1 MKPFMFILLLVAC
14 VLAACG
20 QNTRAPTPLEE
31 IPLLTD
37 ADFDKAQLQIA
48 DDVKELVGM
57 EEGMALAG
65 QELSPLADI
74 KSELSSQAVLP
85 NASGIVF
92 YAQQDQRP
100 IIGVKPYSIYRH
112 DQRFDERAIIYSGF
126 RKIQSVAG
134 SMDGDPITSRGS
146 VVVSMREKPE
156 PNGPLPGNDLEIF
169 LITFDEFG
177 HPTIFQ
183 LTSDSVDNTNV
194 SVTGDRNRIVYNQPV
209 SGKDT
214 VVLRT
219 RQGFASY
226 NSVILSATYPQRHAS
241 ISINGQYIALVRNP
255 VGGNDSIQRYT
266 VATNSYLGVGST
278 GTGNT
283 FEFPSVSADGQQV
296 LLLRNS
302 TTRPQIVI
310 LKNLS
315 TGTTQTVASGTAIRH
330 PFLSTDGRFMT
341 YQEGRNIMTK
351 DLITGQV
358 QALTNSLTSLITYY
372 SPMWQMF
379 YQPPAQVGQLRV
391 NIRGLPS
398 GQKRVRVTGPNSF
411 NSGLFGSSRTF
422 SNLTLGTYTVSA
434 QGFVL
439 GVLGKPTCRIY
450 SAEPAQS
457 VTVVAN
463 HTATVNVAYQVE
475 PCPPDLSHLHPSGLD
490 SLW

>member
-1 MKPFMFILLLVAC
+1 MKQMLFVFTLLCL
-14 VLAACG
+14 LTACG
-20 QNTRAPTPLEE
+20 GPTQTPATTTAEK
-31 IPLLTD
+31 PLLTD

-74 KSELSSQAVLP
+74 ESELSNQAVLP
-85 NASGIVF
+85 NASGVVF
-92 YAQQDQRP
+92 YIGHSQIISDFRHRIYSHDQQIDQR
-100 IIGVKPYSIYRH
+100 VS
-112 DQRFDERAIIYSGF
+112 IYSGF

-156 PNGPLPGNDLEIF
+156 PNGPIPGNDLEIF

-177 HPTIFQ
+177 RPTIFQ

-194 SVTGDRNRIVYNQPV
+194 SVTADRSRIVYQQPIN
-209 SGKDT
+209 GKDT

-226 NSVILSATYPQRHAS
+226 NSVILSATHPQRHAS
-241 ISINGQYIALVRNP
+241 ISINGQYIALVRDP
-255 VGGNDSIQRYT
+255 VSGNDSIQRYT

-315 TGTTQTVASGTAIRH
+315 TGTTQTVASSTAIRH
-330 PFLSTDGRFMT
+330 PFLTADGRFMT
-341 YQEGRNIMTK
+341 YQEGRDIMTK
-351 DLITGQV
+351 DLTTGQV
-358 QALTNSLTSLITYY
+358 QALTNSLTELISYCC
-372 SPMWQMF
+372 SMWQMF
-379 YQPPAQVGQLRV
+379 YQPPPQVGQLRV
-391 NIRGLPS
+391 NIEIFPTTVL
-398 GQKRVRVTGPNSF
+398 GQVRVTGPNGF
-411 NSGLFGSSRTF
+411 NSGLFGRSRTF
-422 SNLTLGTYTVSA
+422 SNLTAGIYTIRA
-434 QGFVL
+434 KGFVMNPN
-439 GVLGKPTCRIY
+439 KPTCKMY
-450 SAEPAQS
+450 SPNPYSQ
-457 VTVVAN
+457 
-463 HTATVNVAYQVE
+463 TATVTNDTTTTANVNYTSE
-475 PCPPDLSHLHPSGLD
+475 PCDF
-490 SLW
+490 